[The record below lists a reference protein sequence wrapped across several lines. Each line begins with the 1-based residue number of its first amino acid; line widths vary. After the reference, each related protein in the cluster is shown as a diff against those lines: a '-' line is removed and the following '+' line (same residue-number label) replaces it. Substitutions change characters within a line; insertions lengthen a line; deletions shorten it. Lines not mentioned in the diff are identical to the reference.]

1 MLTTAVLCALGGSLP
16 VMAAPLDGDVVQ
28 TKDVIVTATRTAEE
42 VKVVPQSVEV
52 ITSEDIEK
60 LGATDVYQALK
71 LASNVDVTRAGMAG
85 HNVMIRGMS
94 TNHTLILI
102 NGMRRAG
109 EDTSVTQN
117 VYALDRL
124 SLSDIERIE
133 IVRGPASAQY
143 GCSRRRHQY
152 HYEEIRCRT
161 VRYSRRID
169 RYEQYQ

>member
-71 LASNVDVTRAGMAG
+71 LASNVDVTSQQR
-85 HNVMIRGMS
+85 
-94 TNHTLILI
+94 
-102 NGMRRAG
+102 
-109 EDTSVTQN
+109 
-117 VYALDRL
+117 
-124 SLSDIERIE
+124 
-133 IVRGPASAQY
+133 
-143 GCSRRRHQY
+143 
-152 HYEEIRCRT
+152 
-161 VRYSRRID
+161 
-169 RYEQYQ
+169 